1 MRVTPSKTMSIE
13 RAKILIVDDDAM
25 NRAVLTDLLC
35 DVYEIIEAKDGD
47 EAIRILEKQ
56 AKEIT
61 LVLLDMVMPGR
72 DGIEVLEV
80 MNQKGWIKGT
90 PVVMISAETSSTQV
104 SKAFSLGVT
113 DFIYR
118 PFDQMVVQHRV
129 RNTIGLYVKQM
140 QLSELVT
147 NKIYERTRNSD
158 MLISILSHIVEFR
171 NGESGLHV
179 LHINKITEILLHA
192 LLNRTRKYDIKEED
206 ISTIATASSMHDIGK
221 ISIPSEILNKPG
233 RLTPDE
239 FEIMKQHS
247 MNGARMLDGMQFFK
261 NEPLMKFAYEI
272 CRWHH
277 ERWDGRGYPDGLKG
291 DDIPITAQVV
301 SIADV
306 YDALTSERCYKK
318 AFSHEKALEMIHNN
332 ECGVFNPLLLECL
345 NDVADRLPTEM
356 NIDISSKL
364 NDADFA
370 KIARF
375 YFENDEDVSDSTIFQ
390 KYTNEYK
397 KTRFFASFQKGIV
410 FEYTYETSVLTL
422 SAKSAKM
429 LGFPKTLVEPEKTNE
444 FWDII
449 GRDRWDAF
457 ANQLHNPQLSN
468 DAFVFDTEITIKGEK
483 KPCKIRVQQNWNRSV
498 PEYPQL
504 ISIYGCIELI

>member
-1 MRVTPSKTMSIE
+1 MNNE

-25 NRAVLTDLLC
+25 NRAVLSDLLC
-35 DVYEIIEAKDGD
+35 DEYEIIEAKDGD
-47 EAIRILEKQ
+47 EAIQTLEKM

-72 DGIEVLEV
+72 DGLEVLEV
-80 MNQKGWIKGT
+80 MNEKGWIKGT
-90 PVVMISAETSSTQV
+90 PVVMISAETSSAQV
-104 SKAFSLGVT
+104 SRAFSLGVT

-192 LLNRTRKYDIKEED
+192 LLKRTNEYNIKEED

-221 ISIPSEILNKPG
+221 IAIPSEILNKPG
-233 RLTPDE
+233 RLTPEE

-247 MNGARMLDGMQFFK
+247 MNGARMLEAMPFFK

-291 DDIPITAQVV
+291 NDIPITAQVV

-318 AFSHEKALEMIHNN
+318 AFTPEKTLEMVHNN

-345 NDVADRLPTEM
+345 DDVADRLPSEI
-356 NIDISSKL
+356 NVDLNSKL
-364 NDADFA
+364 SDADFA

-375 YFENDEDVSDSTIFQ
+375 YFENDDEISESTIFQ
-390 KYTNEYK
+390 KYKNEHK
-397 KTRFFASFQKGIV
+397 KSLFFASFQKGIV
-410 FEYTYETSVLTL
+410 FEYTYDPSVLKLT
-422 SAKSAKM
+422 AKSAKM
-429 LGFPKTLVEPEKTNE
+429 IGFPKTMVEPEKKNE
-444 FWDII
+444 FWGII
-449 GRDRWDAF
+449 GRDNWENF
-457 ANQLHNPQLSN
+457 TQLLHDPQLSN
-468 DAFVFDTEITIKGEK
+468 DAFVFNTSIMVKGEK
-483 KPCKIRVQQNWNRSV
+483 KPCKIRVQQNWNRLD
-498 PEYPQL
+498 PDYPQL
-504 ISIYGCIELI
+504 VSVYGCIEFI

>member
-1 MRVTPSKTMSIE
+1 MNYE

-25 NRAVLTDLLC
+25 NRTVLSDLLC
-35 DVYEIIEAKDGD
+35 DQYEIIEAKDGD
-47 EAIRILEKQ
+47 EALQTLEKM
-56 AKEIT
+56 AKDIT

-72 DGIEVLEV
+72 DGIEVLQV
-80 MNQKGWIKGT
+80 MNEKGWIKGT
-90 PVVMISAETSSTQV
+90 PVIMISAETSSTQV

-179 LHINKITEILLHA
+179 LHINKITEILLRA
-192 LLNRTRKYDIKEED
+192 LLKRTNEYNIKEED

-221 ISIPSEILNKPG
+221 IAIPSEILNKPG
-233 RLTPDE
+233 RLTPEE

-247 MNGARMLDGMQFFK
+247 MNGARMLEAMPFFK

-277 ERWDGRGYPDGLKG
+277 ERWDGRGYPDGLKSN
-291 DDIPITAQVV
+291 DIPITAQVV

-318 AFSHEKALEMIHNN
+318 AFTHEKTLEMIHNN

-345 NDVADRLPTEM
+345 DDVADRLPTEI
-356 NIDISSKL
+356 NVDPTSKL
-364 NDADFA
+364 SDADFA
-370 KIARF
+370 KLARF
-375 YFENDEDVSDSTIFQ
+375 YFENDDETTESTIFQ
-390 KYTNEYK
+390 KYTNEHNK
-397 KTRFFASFQKGIV
+397 SLFFASFQKGVV
-410 FEYTYETSVLTL
+410 FEYTYDPSVLKL
-422 SAKSAKM
+422 SAKSARM
-429 LGFPKTLVEPEKTNE
+429 LGFPKTMVEPEKKNE

-449 GRDRWDAF
+449 GRDNWDNF
-457 ANQLHNPQLSN
+457 TKLLHDPQLSN
-468 DAFVFDTEITIKGEK
+468 DSFVFNTSIMVKGEK
-483 KPCKIRVQQNWNRSV
+483 KPCKIRIQQNWNRLD

-504 ISIYGCIELI
+504 ISIYGCIEFL